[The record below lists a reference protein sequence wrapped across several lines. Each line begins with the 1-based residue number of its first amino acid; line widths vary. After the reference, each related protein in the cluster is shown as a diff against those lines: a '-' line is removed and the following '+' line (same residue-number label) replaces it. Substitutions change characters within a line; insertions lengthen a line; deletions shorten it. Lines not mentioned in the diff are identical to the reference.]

1 MGGEGGGYKNL
12 DGQSLVFKI
21 LSFQMASRRTL
32 SLLGALKQGLHL
44 DFDPSGERNKC
55 CYQCLGKHLKVL
67 DVEDVIC
74 ALEQYMLHNRLI
86 PVENKVS

>member
-1 MGGEGGGYKNL
+1 
-12 DGQSLVFKI
+12 
-21 LSFQMASRRTL
+21 MASRRTL
-32 SLLGALKQGLHL
+32 SLLGASK
-44 DFDPSGERNKC
+44 
-55 CYQCLGKHLKVL
+55 QCLGEHLKVL